1 MGKASM
7 SCMKLL
13 VALCVAVVAAHATEE
28 LVSLEED
35 ASYSY
40 KIDHNPPYKK
50 WAKQAKAVPDSS
62 LTPPPPKKSRR
73 PPLNKKDVKKYG
85 TTKKGKDDGGSIGM
99 KLSLKELAVKAKMNK
114 RTKKNNKNVE
124 KDEKSK
130 AKARKDKVKVKEF
143 SRNFQKDKKSRAKAA
158 KVPKK
163 KKLKRSTNKQ
173 KKKADAKRSATAGKD
188 AVKAIDKKANDG
200 KHEDMGESDAVE
212 KAACSKAR
220 VGVGAICKLSG
231 QKSRACKSAQRTYAA
246 KCGA

>member
-73 PPLNKKDVKKYG
+73 PPLTKKDVKKYG

-99 KLSLKELAVKAKMNK
+99 KLSLKEMRVKQNLNK
-114 RTKKNNKNVE
+114 GVKKKNQQ
-124 KDEKSK
+124 
-130 AKARKDKVKVKEF
+130 AKK
-143 SRNFQKDKKSRAKAA
+143 
-158 KVPKK
+158 
-163 KKLKRSTNKQ
+163 
-173 KKKADAKRSATAGKD
+173 DAK
-188 AVKAIDKKANDG
+188 
-200 KHEDMGESDAVE
+200 
-212 KAACSKAR
+212 
-220 VGVGAICKLSG
+220 
-231 QKSRACKSAQRTYAA
+231 
-246 KCGA
+246 